1 MRTSD
6 FYYELPQELIAQ
18 DPLEDRSSSRLMHL
32 SMADGSI
39 EHRHFRDILD
49 YLNEGDTLVINDTK
63 VIPARLYGH
72 KEETGAVI
80 EILLLKRR
88 ENDIWECLVK
98 PGKKARP
105 GAKITFGDGILKGE
119 IIDVVDEGNRLIQF
133 HYEGIFEEIL
143 DQLGEM
149 PLPPYI
155 THKLKDKNRYQ
166 TVYAKNEGSAA
177 APTAGLH
184 FTKELLEQVKAK
196 GVNIAH
202 VTLHVGLGTFRP
214 VKVDDVEQHHMH
226 SEFYIVEEDQAKLIN
241 DTRKN
246 GGRVIA
252 VGTTSCR
259 TLESA
264 TGADGVLKSGSG
276 WTEIFI
282 YPGYKFKMIDGL
294 ITNEPGVTLA
304 TFYADCVPL
313 YFYDSIHKAIGLSH
327 SGWRG
332 TVGNIA
338 KATVEAMQKTYH
350 TDPADLIAAI
360 GPSICQ
366 DCYEVS
372 EDVIEEFRQAY
383 PETIHTKL
391 FYRKPNGKYQL
402 NLWEACHQNFL
413 TSGIREENI
422 LTPNLCTCCNPDFL
436 YSHRA
441 SHGKRGN
448 LAAFLGLR

>member
-1 MRTSD
+1 MDIHWKQEYTGDMEVRQRDGVTYLSYPRLERESAIVHGFSTRLGGVSEGCLGSMNLTSD
-6 FYYELPQELIAQ
+6 QTHTTNVRQ
-18 DPLEDRSSSRLMHL
+18 VGKEDC
-32 SMADGSI
+32 G
-39 EHRHFRDILD
+39 
-49 YLNEGDTLVINDTK
+49 
-63 VIPARLYGH
+63 
-72 KEETGAVI
+72 
-80 EILLLKRR
+80 
-88 ENDIWECLVK
+88 C
-98 PGKKARP
+98 
-105 GAKITFGDGILKGE
+105 
-119 IIDVVDEGNRLIQF
+119 
-133 HYEGIFEEIL
+133 
-143 DQLGEM
+143 
-149 PLPPYI
+149 
-155 THKLKDKNRYQ
+155 
-166 TVYAKNEGSAA
+166 
-177 APTAGLH
+177 
-184 FTKELLEQVKAK
+184 
-196 GVNIAH
+196 
-202 VTLHVGLGTFRP
+202 
-214 VKVDDVEQHHMH
+214 
-226 SEFYIVEEDQAKLIN
+226 
-241 DTRKN
+241 
-246 GGRVIA
+246 
-252 VGTTSCR
+252 
-259 TLESA
+259 
-264 TGADGVLKSGSG
+264 GVL
-276 WTEIFI
+276 TPRTFHD
-282 YPGYKFKMIDGL
+282 IDGL

-313 YFYDSIHKAIGLSH
+313 YFYDPIHKAIGLSH

-338 KATVEAMQKTYH
+338 KATVEAMQKAYH

-422 LTPNLCTCCNPDFL
+422 LIPNLCTCCNPDFL